1 LIVLLKNKIFNE
13 YAEIWEKYLD
23 IKMFR
28 NEYPRYPTIEEI
40 DITDEEKTYT
50 IDLRP
55 FMNPSPYTLQHVSNF
70 IFNLYFLKYLYKDV
84 QAYVILFSQSATL
97 PRTFKLFRA
106 LGLRHVP
113 VVNDTNEVK
122 ILHVTVS
129 TSHKTH

>member
-1 LIVLLKNKIFNE
+1 LRSQLIVLLKNKIFNE

-23 IKMFR
+23 IEMFR

-70 IFNLYFLKYLYKDV
+70 TFYMHLIF
-84 QAYVILFSQSATL
+84 
-97 PRTFKLFRA
+97 TF
-106 LGLRHVP
+106 
-113 VVNDTNEVK
+113 
-122 ILHVTVS
+122 
-129 TSHKTH
+129 